1 MFAVQGHVLQ
11 YTFLQA
17 GNGFEELHR
26 HMKHGTEFCKDLEN
40 LFSERYINT
49 HNMYARTHIQH
60 AHTHR
65 TGMSYRKSLLAVG
78 GVLEFLKTRVSVCTA
93 MVDSLLSA
101 VQQSQVCITDPSG
114 DY

>member
-1 MFAVQGHVLQ
+1 MF
-11 YTFLQA
+11 
-17 GNGFEELHR
+17 
-26 HMKHGTEFCKDLEN
+26 KHTPAQCAYEVVN
-40 LFSERYINT
+40 TRMHIHTHPHTTHTHTQHTPTPNT
-49 HNMYARTHIQH
+49 HNMYVRTHIQH